1 MTQAFLPAL
10 RPDFYGQLAAT
21 DPYQS
26 RSRRLFERGQVVAV
40 SGNEADVRVG
50 YNAQGNALEVKQVP
64 IMSGYVPAVGD
75 WVSIQYEA
83 GHSSAP
89 WITGPS
95 MAAGDSSDSAGIGV
109 FPVRESEPDDPP
121 RSAIYFDSA
130 LASWRGWDGAEW
142 VEFAGRLH
150 NSLPDLQGGTAGEYY
165 HLTEGEY
172 ASVQDLSAGGHLEA
186 LKNYP
191 YPARCVLYADADGS
205 IAADAGLVWDAA
217 SNRVGIGTASP
228 DGPLHIVKE
237 AYEALTSDLYTS
249 ASPWQGPTF
258 NLRRAR
264 GTLASPAAVLNGDQL
279 LRIVGSGYHGAGFY
293 AAGYLIFVATEDWGV
308 NRGTRLD
315 LQGVPTGSAGTVIM
329 ATLKDYQWLL
339 TAGSAAAPALARM
352 SYDDDGFF
360 WPGDGL
366 AAVTLGG
373 AERWRWSGNNVGL
386 ASTGRIYGDGVACSG
401 DTYLRERAANIW
413 CLTAGGNDQF
423 EVRADH
429 QYVRPTTYD
438 PAADGEFSLETDNN
452 AWKHR
457 IGSVVH
463 RNGWCVYSGS
473 PVEDT
478 TGNGNER
485 TLDSFTIPAAYWKV
499 GKRLTIL
506 ATVLAEIEGPGKSVT
521 LRLKLGSTVAMA
533 KTISGA
539 SAPTWRSGHFDF
551 EMTFVVGAI
560 AGSGTTIYPARTIRG
575 FTSQSH
581 ADFNVIKTVATHEL
595 YPMEPDT
602 PGLAIATDAAQTVSM
617 TQQTNA
623 AGVSMHLRLQGLTI
637 YST

>member
-1 MTQAFLPAL
+1 MTEAFMPAV

-50 YNAQGNALEVKQVP
+50 YDAQGNALEVKQVP

-150 NSLPDLQGGTAGEYY
+150 NSLPDLQGGTAGQYY
-165 HLTEGEY
+165 HLT
-172 ASVQDLSAGGHLEA
+172 QDEHAAIGGGA
-186 LKNYP
+186 F
-191 YPARCVLYADADGS
+191 PATAVIYADENGKLAG
-205 IAADAGLVWDAA
+205 DASRLSWTATGL
-217 SNRVGIGTASP
+217 GIGCAALY
-228 DGPLHIVKE
+228 PLHINRTDPV
-237 AYEALTSDLYTS
+237 LLIQDTHT
-249 ASPWQGPTF
+249 G
-258 NLRRAR
+258 
-264 GTLASPAAVLNGDQL
+264 LASANAR
-279 LRIVGSGYHGAGFY
+279 LRLGESGSGGMLDNYWDV
-293 AAGYLIFVATEDWGV
+293 AAQPGSTNFSFQILRY
-308 NRGTRLD
+308 
-315 LQGVPTGSAGTVIM
+315 SAGVGTTMVFEIYPNTWQ
-329 ATLKDYQWLL
+329 ALL
-339 TAGSAAAPALARM
+339 NAGSAAAPILSRIGQ
-352 SYDDDGFF
+352 SDDGVFF
-360 WPGDGL
+360 PGDGL
-366 AAVTLGG
+366 FAVSLGG
-373 AERWRWSGNNVGL
+373 TERFRWSGDDLGMVAGGQL
-386 ASTGRIYGDGVACSG
+386 FLDGVACAGNTSI
-401 DTYLRERAANIW
+401 RERTSDIIAVK
-413 CLTAGGNDQF
+413 AGGYDQF
-423 EVRADH
+423 EVRSTH
-429 QYVRPTTYD
+429 QYGRPTTYD
-438 PAADGEFSLETDNN
+438 PANDGEFNLETDDN

-463 RNGWCVYSGS
+463 RNGWCIYSGS

-478 TGNGNER
+478 TGSGSER

-499 GKRLTIL
+499 GKRVTVV
-506 ATVLAEIEGPGKSVT
+506 ATVLAEIVGNGKNVA
-521 LRLKLGSTVAMA
+521 LRLKIGSTVAME

-539 SAPTWRSGHFDF
+539 SSPTWRSGHFDF
-551 EMTFVVGAI
+551 EMTFVVGAV

-602 PGLAIATDAAQTVSM
+602 PGLAIATDAAQTVSV

-623 AGVSMHLRLQGLTI
+623 AGVSVHLRLQGLTI